1 MDKARAFPAT
11 ADHPIDC
18 GYLQIEERP
27 WLRFLMLRIDRFGV
41 ALHFFRDR
49 TDTGEMHGDER
60 HFLEHDSKAALGDFA
75 VIIRSRD
82 LPVTRVAPLT
92 DRIEAAHEFGG
103 VFRIAQFLERMVERR
118 DARFFILL
126 AGRSRM

>member
-1 MDKARAFPAT
+1 
-11 ADHPIDC
+11 IDC
-18 GYLQIEERP
+18 GHLQIEERP
-27 WLRFLMLRIDRFGV
+27 WLRFLTLRIDRFGV

-49 TDTGEMHGDER
+49 IETSETHGDER
-60 HFLEHDSKAALGDFA
+60 HLLEDGTRAALSDFA

-103 VFRIAQFLERMVERR
+103 VFRIALFLERMGERR
-118 DARFFILL
+118 DASFFILL
-126 AGRSRM
+126 ASGS